1 MHLLCQDPGRYC
13 SRVTSWRMG
22 AGRAVAGGVITAE
35 DIRLSSPHYGIIV
48 NTIIILSPP
57 PPLHHHTSPVSG
69 SRSRPCVIFLLKLM
83 QKAGLRLDSTLYNE
97 LIHHHSVLYIC
108 EIDIKS
114 FKYWICLFPL
124 TKENVPLTGTGIVGH
139 CTVSVRT
146 IRETW
151 ALSQS
156 RTIQCSVFTIHTAHP
171 LTRSLSHC
179 YCPGVVQN
187 LHETKYFTHL
197 YLWQ

>member
-1 MHLLCQDPGRYC
+1 MELLWTLLPYY
-13 SRVTSWRMG
+13 
-22 AGRAVAGGVITAE
+22 
-35 DIRLSSPHYGIIV
+35 H
-48 NTIIILSPP
+48 PP
-57 PPLHHHTSPVSG
+57 PPPHTSPMSG

-146 IRETW
+146 ILETW

-156 RTIQCSVFTIHTAHP
+156 RTIQCSVFTIHTTHT

-187 LHETKYFTHL
+187 LHEMQVFRQSVFMAVVLLLRFETRLL
-197 YLWQ
+197 YVKWTWCKVDVIS